1 MKQDYLQIIGDSL
14 VYFNCHRKINS
25 QMYIEVILPVPLADT
40 YTYFVPSEMETQIVS
55 GGMVWVEFGK
65 NKQYSGLVAYI
76 RNVPP
81 ENTQNIKPI
90 LSVESNQSLL
100 RRPQLRFWEWIS
112 NYYLCSL
119 GEVFKAVIPSGF
131 HSERATVY
139 SQKTEPFVQFTSSY
153 STTDSMKDAFGLVK
167 RAVKQEQL
175 LLSFIQF
182 AKKEQGKLIL
192 SKKELMEKSN
202 SSASIFAALVEK
214 GILETYDQPVSRLQY
229 HSSQTEPL
237 NELNPFQQQAYSEI
251 IQNLKG
257 KDVCLLHGVTSS
269 GKTEVYTHLI
279 NEVLKEGKQVL
290 YLLPE
295 ITLTTQITERLQ
307 NKFGNQLG
315 VYHSKVSN
323 HERVEIWN
331 NLLND
336 EGYRIILGV
345 RSSIFL
351 PFHNLGLV
359 IVDEEHEPSYKQQDP
374 APRYNAR
381 NAAIMLAT
389 MHGGKVV
396 LGSAT
401 PSIESFFNAQ
411 TGKYGYV
418 RLNKRFKETELPLIT
433 PVNTKEERRKKKM
446 KTIFSPLLIEKMQE
460 ALANDEQILLFQNR
474 RGFAPGLSCKI
485 CDWTPKCRF
494 CDISLTYHKKFNRLT
509 CHYCGKTYRLPS
521 ECPECGNTDI
531 QPFGF
536 GTEKVEEEIK
546 ELFPDISVER
556 MDADTTKTKKS
567 LEEIISR
574 FEQGETRLLIGTQM
588 ISKGLDFEKVSLVGI
603 LNADA
608 LMNFPDFRAYERA
621 YQLMSQVAGR
631 AGRRKKQGEVVLQTS
646 HPEHPLIQMV
656 LEQNYEGMY
665 EMQMEERQMFR
676 YPPLYRLISIN
687 LKHKKE
693 NILHEAAAVYAGLL
707 REKLGDRIIGPDK
720 AAVSRIQNLHISKIL
735 LKVETNASLSAL
747 RELLEQTKK
756 QMLSD
761 TNYKYILIQYDVD
774 PL

>member
-1 MKQDYLQIIGDSL
+1 
-14 VYFNCHRKINS
+14 
-25 QMYIEVILPVPLADT
+25 MYIEVILPVPLADT
-40 YTYFVPSEMETQIVS
+40 YTYFVPPEMEAQIVS
-55 GGMVWVEFGK
+55 GGMVWVNFGR

-76 RNVPP
+76 RNLPP
-81 ENTQNIKPI
+81 ENTQSIKPI
-90 LSVESNQSLL
+90 LSVESSQSLL
-100 RRPQLRFWEWIS
+100 RRPQLRFWEWLA

-119 GEVFKAVIPSGF
+119 GEVFKAVVPSGF

-139 SQKTEPFVQFTSSY
+139 SQKTETFVRFSSGY
-153 STTDSMKDAFGLVK
+153 SSQDSMKDAFELVK

-182 AKKEQGKLIL
+182 AKKEQGKLML
-192 SKKELMEKSN
+192 SKKVLMEKSGSTGN
-202 SSASIFAALVEK
+202 TFSALTEK
-214 GILETYDQPVSRLQY
+214 GILETFDQPVSRLQY
-229 HSSQTEPL
+229 YSSDTEPL
-237 NELNPFQQQAYSEI
+237 NALNVFQEQAFIEI
-251 IQNLKG
+251 IQSLRG

-269 GKTEVYTHLI
+269 GKTEIYTHLI
-279 NEVLKEGKQVL
+279 NEVLKDGKQVL
-290 YLLPE
+290 FLLPE
-295 ITLTTQITERLQ
+295 IALTTQITERLQ
-307 NKFGNQLG
+307 HKFGDQLG

-351 PFHNLGLV
+351 PFQNLGLV

-381 NAAIMLAT
+381 NAAIMLAV
-389 MHGGKVV
+389 MHGAKVV

-401 PSIESFFNAQ
+401 PSVESFHNAQ

-418 RLNKRFKETELPLIT
+418 RLERRFEETELPLIT

-460 ALANDEQILLFQNR
+460 ALANNEQILLFQNR
-474 RGFAPGLSCKI
+474 RGFAPGLNCKI
-485 CDWTPKCRF
+485 CDWTPKCRS
-494 CDISLTYHKKFNRLT
+494 CDISLTYHKRYNRLT
-509 CHYCGKTYRLPS
+509 CHYCGSTYRLPS
-521 ECPECGNTDI
+521 ECPECGSPDI
-531 QPFGF
+531 RTVGF

-546 ELFPDISVER
+546 ELFPDLQVER

-567 LEEIISR
+567 LDEIISR
-574 FEQGETRLLIGTQM
+574 FEKGETRLLIGTQM

-631 AGRRKKQGEVVLQTS
+631 AGRRKKQGEVILQTS

-656 LEQNYEGMY
+656 LKQNYEGMY
-665 EMQMEERQMFR
+665 QMQMEERQLFR
-676 YPPLYRLISIN
+676 YPPLYRLISISI
-687 LKHKKE
+687 KHKKE
-693 NILHEAAAVYAGLL
+693 NVLHEAAATYAGLL
-707 REKLGDRIIGPDK
+707 REKLGDRIMGPDK
-720 AAVSRIQNLHISKIL
+720 AAVGRIQNLYISKIL
-735 LKVETNASLSAL
+735 LKIETNASLTAL

-756 QMLSD
+756 QVLSNSD
-761 TNYKYILIQYDVD
+761 YKYTLIQYDVD

>member
-1 MKQDYLQIIGDSL
+1 
-14 VYFNCHRKINS
+14 
-25 QMYIEVILPVPLADT
+25 MYIEVVLPVPLADT
-40 YTYFVPSEMETQIVS
+40 YTYFVPPEMEAQIVS
-55 GGMVWVEFGK
+55 GGMVWVNFGK

-81 ENTQNIKPI
+81 ENTQSIKSI
-90 LSVESNQSLL
+90 LSVEISQSLL
-100 RRPQLRFWEWIS
+100 RRPQLRFWEWLS

-119 GEVFKAVIPSGF
+119 GEVFKAVVPSGF

-139 SQKTEPFVQFTSSY
+139 SQKTETFVRFTSDY
-153 STTDSMKDAFGLVK
+153 SSQDSLKDAFGLVK

-175 LLSFIQF
+175 LLLFIQF
-182 AKKEQGKLIL
+182 AKKEDGKLVF
-192 SKKELMEKSN
+192 SKKELMEKSGSN
-202 SSASIFAALVEK
+202 ANTFSALTEK

-229 HSSQTEPL
+229 HSSETEPL

-251 IQNLKG
+251 TQSLRG
-257 KDVCLLHGVTSS
+257 KNVCLLHGVTSS
-269 GKTEVYTHLI
+269 GKTEIYTHLI
-279 NEVLKEGKQVL
+279 NEVLKAGKQVL
-290 YLLPE
+290 FLLPE
-295 ITLTTQITERLQ
+295 IALTTQITERLQ
-307 NKFGNQLG
+307 SKFGDQLG
-315 VYHSKVSN
+315 VYHSKISN

-351 PFHNLGLV
+351 PFQNLGLV

-381 NAAIMLAT
+381 NAAIMLAV
-389 MHGGKVV
+389 MHGAKVV

-401 PSIESFFNAQ
+401 PSIESFHNAQ
-411 TGKYGYV
+411 MGKYGYV
-418 RLNKRFKETELPLIT
+418 RLERRFEETELPLIT

-446 KTIFSPLLIEKMQE
+446 KTIFSPLLIEKMKV
-460 ALANDEQILLFQNR
+460 ALANNEQILLFQNR

-494 CDISLTYHKKFNRLT
+494 CDISLTYHKKYNRLT

-521 ECPECGNTDI
+521 ECPECGSPDI
-531 QPFGF
+531 RTFGF

-546 ELFPDISVER
+546 ELFPDLPVER

-574 FEQGETRLLIGTQM
+574 FEKGETRLLIGTQM

-631 AGRRKKQGEVVLQTS
+631 AGRRKKQGEVILQTS

-665 EMQMEERQMFR
+665 QMQMEERQLFR
-676 YPPLYRLISIN
+676 YPPLYRLISISI
-687 LKHKKE
+687 KHKKE
-693 NILHEAAAVYAGLL
+693 NVLHEAAAVYAGLL
-707 REKLGDRIIGPDK
+707 REKLGDRIMGPDR

-735 LKVETNASLSAL
+735 LKIETNASLSAL

-756 QMLSD
+756 QVLSNPD
-761 TNYKYILIQYDVD
+761 YKYTLIQYDVD

>member
-1 MKQDYLQIIGDSL
+1 
-14 VYFNCHRKINS
+14 
-25 QMYIEVILPVPLADT
+25 MYIEVILPVPLADT
-40 YTYFVPSEMETQIVS
+40 YTYFVPHEMEEQIVS

-65 NKQYSGLVAYI
+65 NKRYSGLVAYI
-76 RNVPP
+76 RNVQP

-90 LSVESNQSLL
+90 LSVESGQSLL
-100 RRPQLRFWEWIS
+100 RRPQLRFWEWLAS
-112 NYYLCSL
+112 YYLCSL
-119 GEVFKAVIPSGF
+119 GEVFKAVVPSGF

-139 SQKTEPFVQFTSSY
+139 SQKTETFVRFTSDY
-153 STTDSMKDAFGLVK
+153 SSQDTIKNAFELVK
-167 RAVKQEQL
+167 RAAKQEQL
-175 LLSFIQF
+175 LLSFIQL
-182 AKKEQGKLIL
+182 AKKEQGRLVL
-192 SKKELMEKSN
+192 SKKELMEKSCYTTN
-202 SSASIFAALVEK
+202 TFSALIEK
-214 GILETYDQPVSRLQY
+214 GMLETYDQPVSRLRY
-229 HSSQTEPL
+229 HLSETEAL
-237 NELNPFQQQAYSEI
+237 NALNPFQQQAYTEI
-251 IQNLKG
+251 IQSLRE

-269 GKTEVYTHLI
+269 GKTEIYTHLI
-279 NEVLKEGKQVL
+279 NKVLKDGKQIL
-290 YLLPE
+290 FLLPE
-295 ITLTTQITERLQ
+295 IALTTQITERLQ
-307 NKFGNQLG
+307 SKFGDQLG

-331 NLLND
+331 NLLCD

-381 NAAIMLAT
+381 NAAIMLAV
-389 MHGGKVV
+389 MHGAKVV

-401 PSIESFFNAQ
+401 PSVESFYNAQ

-418 RLNKRFKETELPLIT
+418 RLGRRFEETELPLIT

-460 ALANDEQILLFQNR
+460 ALANNEQILLFQNR

-494 CDISLTYHKKFNRLT
+494 CDISLTYHKKYNRLT

-521 ECPECGNTDI
+521 ECPECSSSDI
-531 QPFGF
+531 RTFGF

-546 ELFPDISVER
+546 ELFPDLPVER

-574 FEQGETRLLIGTQM
+574 FENGETRLLIGTQM

-631 AGRRKKQGEVVLQTS
+631 AGRRKKQGEVILQTS

-665 EMQMEERQMFR
+665 QMQMGERQMFR
-676 YPPLYRLISIN
+676 YPPLYRLISIS
-687 LKHKKE
+687 LKHKNE
-693 NILHEAAAVYAGLL
+693 NVLHEASAVYASLL
-707 REKLGDRIIGPDK
+707 REKLGDRIMGPDK
-720 AAVSRIQNLHISKIL
+720 AAVSRIQNLHISKVL
-735 LKVETNASLSAL
+735 LKIETNASLSAL
-747 RELLEQTKK
+747 RELLGQAKK
-756 QMLSD
+756 QVLTNSD
-761 TNYKYILIQYDVD
+761 YKYILIQYDVD